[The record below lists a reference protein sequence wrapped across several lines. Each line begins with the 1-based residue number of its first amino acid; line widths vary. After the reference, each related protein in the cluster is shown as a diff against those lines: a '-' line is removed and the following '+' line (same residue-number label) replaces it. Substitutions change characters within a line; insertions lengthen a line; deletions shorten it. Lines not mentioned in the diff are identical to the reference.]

1 MHALKILSIE
11 WKLFSYNSI
20 LHSPDIST
28 NLIPKKKISRIPRSL
43 INAFPWLL
51 YGSIAIISTVKG
63 STYLTVLKYLSI
75 FGLFPHCS
83 WFGHYAEISWLFFNI
98 RWCDRIRTGRISKLT
113 VAHFSIPSG
122 RRAASMIPQHFN
134 RFQP

>member
-28 NLIPKKKISRIPRSL
+28 NLIPKKNIKNRSL

-51 YGSIAIISTVKG
+51 IRLHRDRFDCERQYIPDSLQIFVDIWPFSSLQLIRPLCRNF
-63 STYLTVLKYLSI
+63 LTILQHKMMQS
-75 FGLFPHCS
+75 
-83 WFGHYAEISWLFFNI
+83 
-98 RWCDRIRTGRISKLT
+98 IRTGRISELT